1 MMTGCIQFLDN
12 NKINKVGMLVEGS
25 LDDSTW
31 NKKGLQSLQHLK
43 DEFETDTI
51 YEENINEKQKI
62 IHAVDD
68 FVEEGVNLIYG
79 HGSYFGKTF
88 VEIASQ
94 YPDVH
99 FIYFNGNHYAENVT
113 SVQFNSHALGFFA
126 GMVAGKMTKTNHI
139 AAISAYEWQPE
150 IEGFFEG
157 AKYENQLADIHIDY
171 INDWD
176 DKNVAMQRYEKMSEK
191 QIDVIYPAGNF
202 FSEDIINS
210 ASENNINAIGFLERP
225 DRVDSTKVLTSTVR
239 DVERTYEQI
248 AKKFNRGD
256 LEEGIL
262 TFGFEDD
269 IVSLGEFSPTVPEE
283 YQNMLNDEIE
293 KYKKTGLLPYQR

>member
-1 MMTGCIQFLDN
+1 MTGCIQFLDN

-43 DEFETDTI
+43 DELETDTM

-68 FVEEGVNLIYG
+68 FVDEGVNLIYG

-88 VEIASQ
+88 VEIANQ

-139 AAISAYEWQPE
+139 GAISAYEWQSE

-176 DKNVAMQRYEKMSEK
+176 DKSAAMQRYEKMSEK

-202 FSEDIINS
+202 FSEDILNS

-225 DRVDSTKVLTSTVR
+225 EGVDSTKILTSTVR